1 MGKLSKEFKELNV
14 QLSKVPKPHAQ
25 SSKLEQEKSIEFLSK
40 QYDDLISA
48 NKEVKKVL
56 KRLTNRLDEIAVKS
70 ERMGKA
76 LDDIEAYSY
85 QYNVKVLG
93 VPEIN
98 RNESSLDT
106 TNLCLKLF
114 IAYQYEIQ
122 VRVNPKPIVCKF
134 TRRLSKESLM
144 QVRKEV
150 ENVKPSQLG
159 FSNELDTASDMI
171 KVLDHLTPKAQ
182 FLRYEAKKFKSMNN
196 YAYCWAKNN
205 SVFLR
210 EQDNTR
216 KIKIS
221 ELEDLQ
227 KLAASANGDP
237 DK

>member
-1 MGKLSKEFKELNV
+1 M
-14 QLSKVPKPHAQ
+14 
-25 SSKLEQEKSIEFLSK
+25 
-40 QYDDLISA
+40 
-48 NKEVKKVL
+48 
-56 KRLTNRLDEIAVKS
+56 NRS
-70 ERMGKA
+70 
-76 LDDIEAYSY
+76 
-85 QYNVKVLG
+85 
-93 VPEIN
+93 

-114 IAYQYEIQ
+114 NTMGANISINDIDIAH
-122 VRVNPKPIVCKF
+122 RVPIRNSSHGKPKPIVCKF
-134 TRRLSKESLM
+134 TRRSSKESLM
-144 QVRKEV
+144 QVRKEA

-171 KVLDHLTPKAQ
+171 KVLDHLTPKAK

-221 ELEDLQ
+221 ELEDLR
-227 KLAASANGDP
+227 KSAASANDDP